1 MEKNL
6 VFKKFVVVIV
16 LMLGCATAW
25 AQSASIS
32 LSEDSAL
39 FNYNLLIGGQSFGRS
54 EFGVGFLFNKDKRYL
69 MEVGLQ
75 VKDEAGSQVPG
86 LTVGLGGKFY
96 GATLTDLK
104 DDQDVMALAIA
115 GMLRFAI
122 PRYER
127 FALRVDVSYAP
138 NIVTFLDAERFWELA
153 LRAEFEVLPTAAG
166 FIEYRQFTVDLEKA
180 NTVDIDAGV
189 RLGIYITF

>member
-1 MEKNL
+1 
-6 VFKKFVVVIV
+6 VFKKFVVLIV
-16 LMLGCATAW
+16 LILGGTTAW

-39 FNYNLLIGGQSFGRS
+39 FNYNLLVGGQSFGRS
-54 EFGVGFLFNKDKRYL
+54 EFGVGFLFNQDKNYL
-69 MEVGLQ
+69 LEVGLQ
-75 VKDEAGSQVPG
+75 VKDEADAQIPG

-104 DDQDVMALAIA
+104 DNKEDQDVMALAIA

-127 FALRVDVSYAP
+127 FALRADVSYAP
-138 NIVTFLDAERFWELA
+138 NIVTFLDADRFWELA
-153 LRAEFEVLPTAAG
+153 FRAEFEVLPTAAG